1 MSQKLEIY
9 LKFCEFEGRICV
21 GRVHSQDISVTLP
34 GYPPPAQTTVFTKVS
49 GVGLVTGVLTVKFVL
64 ILSTGVLQT
73 QAGMEGSK

>member
-1 MSQKLEIY
+1 MCWQGAFS
-9 LKFCEFEGRICV
+9 R
-21 GRVHSQDISVTLP
+21 HISDFAWVS
-34 GYPPPAQTTVFTKVS
+34 PPVQTTVFTKVS